1 MNRFPSPLTLL
12 LSRHTRRRDVIALLA
27 GASAW
32 PTAAQAQQRKL
43 PTIGFL
49 GTAVPSTMSEWTAAL
64 EQRLRELG
72 WVEGRTV
79 TIAYRWAESRLER
92 YVEIAAE
99 FVRLNV
105 DVIVTTVPAAPAAKQ
120 ATSVIPIVFILAS
133 DPVGTGLV
141 ASLARPG
148 GNITGLSTQA
158 TDLASKRVEL
168 LREVVPDLR
177 MVAILGNIDN
187 PEILLEMHQAETA
200 AQKLGLQVARLAVRH
215 VEDLTPALD
224 SVKGRAQALYVC
236 TDALTSLNRLR
247 INTWA
252 LEAQL
257 PTMHDVRNLAEAEG
271 LMSYGPN
278 WSDQFRRAAD
288 LVDKILRGAK
298 PGDLPVEQ
306 ADKFELVVNLKTAK
320 ALGLSIPESF
330 LLRADEVIE

>member
-1 MNRFPSPLTLL
+1 M
-12 LSRHTRRRDVIALLA
+12 RRREFIAA
-27 GASAW
+27 VGGAAAW
-32 PTAAQAQQRKL
+32 PLAARAQQPKL

-49 GTAVPSTMSEWTAAL
+49 GTAVPSTMSRWTGAL

-79 TIAYRWAESRLER
+79 TIAYRWAESRPER

-105 DVIVTTVPAAPAAKQ
+105 DIIVTTVPAAPSAKQ
-120 ATSVIPIVFILAS
+120 ATSVIPIVFVLAS

-158 TDLASKRVEL
+158 TDLGSKRVQF

-177 MVAILGNIDN
+177 LVAILGNIDN
-187 PEILLEMHQAETA
+187 PEIVLEMHQVEAA
-200 AQKLGLQVARLAVRH
+200 AQKLGLQPVPLVVRH
-215 VEDLTPALD
+215 VEDLAPALE
-224 SVKGRAQALYVC
+224 SVKGRVQALYVC

-252 LEAQL
+252 LGAQL
-257 PTMHDVRNLAEAEG
+257 PTMHDVRDLVEADG

-278 WSDQFRRAAD
+278 WSDEFRKAAD
-288 LVDKILRGAK
+288 LVDKILRGSK
-298 PGDLPVEQ
+298 PGDIPVEQ

-320 ALGLSIPESF
+320 ALGLTMSESF
-330 LLRADEVIE
+330 LARADEVIE